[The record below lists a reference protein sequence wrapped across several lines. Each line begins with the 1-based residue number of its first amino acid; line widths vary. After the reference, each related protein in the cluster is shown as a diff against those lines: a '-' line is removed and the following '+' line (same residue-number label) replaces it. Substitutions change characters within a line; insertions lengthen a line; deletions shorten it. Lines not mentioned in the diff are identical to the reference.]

1 MIKQAAL
8 AVLLL
13 AAAVAGCEHPS
24 EPNGSAEMR
33 AGIDGL
39 EEGERP
45 KRGVPEQSD
54 RAPEGTMMPPPGPR
68 TNTPGGAASDLHSG

>member
-8 AVLLL
+8 IALLGL
-13 AAAVAGCEHPS
+13 CAAGCEHPS

-33 AGIDGL
+33 AGIDGS

-45 KRGVPEQSD
+45 RRGVAET
-54 RAPEGTMMPPPGPR
+54 AEPEGTMMPAPGPR